1 MIAIWYIQCH
11 FAKKV
16 KIENL
21 RVKPDKGTIYLVLN
35 RSKQPAYFKD
45 DDGDFPL
52 LWDLLEAS
60 GGEMRFWLFQQT
72 QTYSLGNPYSSNAKN
87 CGGGGGGN
95 KTHNKWICR
104 AFAHFFATVF
114 RNKGLKYFCQIA
126 HLHCNLRSSQV
137 EEDSESKEN
146 VTFMI
151 DCDESRKK

>member
-1 MIAIWYIQCH
+1 M
-11 FAKKV
+11 
-16 KIENL
+16 
-21 RVKPDKGTIYLVLN
+21 RVKTDKGTIYLVLN

-104 AFAHFFATVF
+104 AFAYFFFATVF
-114 RNKGLKYFCQIA
+114 RNKGLKYFCQITHFSTA
-126 HLHCNLRSSQV
+126 ICALAKQKKILN
-137 EEDSESKEN
+137 KEN